1 MSATPPVAAPQ
12 RPPANRLARPQRI
25 IEAKQVF
32 INIMV
37 YGDPGVGKTMFAA
50 TGPGPV
56 LFLDLDDGT
65 TCLTNPNPQLVSALK
80 IELNDLYEE
89 KIRSLEKLK
98 ERVAR
103 IAMELRQEPGFWGTV
118 VVDNLTELQRVLM
131 DDILS
136 SSGRTGG
143 TPEHRDWGVLLR
155 QIQTVVRAIK
165 SLPCHTVFIAHEENK
180 EAKIAPALSG
190 RIQEELPG
198 YVDIVAR
205 YVLTDVE
212 KRDPTTGAVK
222 MATVRKLRCRPQAG
236 PPRVLAKDRS
246 GRLDEWEDPH
256 FGRMITKLTAR

>member
-1 MSATPPVAAPQ
+1 MSAAPAPQ
-12 RPPANRLARPQRI
+12 AAARQRLPRPQRI
-25 IEAKQVF
+25 IDAKQVF
-32 INIMV
+32 VNVMV
-37 YGDPGVGKTMFAA
+37 YGVPGVGKTVFGA

-56 LFLDLDDGT
+56 LILDLDDGT
-65 TCLTNPNPQLVSALK
+65 TCLNNPNPQLVSSLQ
-80 IELNDLYEE
+80 IDLNNLYEE
-89 KIRSLEKLK
+89 KIRSLDKLK
-98 ERVAR
+98 DRVTR

-136 SSGRTGG
+136 SSGRAGG

-165 SLPCHTVFIAHEENK
+165 SLPCHTVFIAHEETK
-180 EAKIAPALSG
+180 EASIAPALSG

-212 KRDPTTGAVK
+212 KRDPTTGAAK
-222 MATVRKLRCRPQAG
+222 TTTVRKLRCKPQAG

-256 FGRMITKLTAR
+256 FGRMIAKLNAR